1 MQGKRR
7 GMIDVLIVTWCDV
20 EVDKAVFIVTWCDVE
35 VDKAVFI
42 VTWCDVE
49 VDKAFRENK
58 DMAE

>member
-7 GMIDVLIVTWCDV
+7 GMIN
-20 EVDKAVFIVTWCDVE
+20 
-35 VDKAVFI
+35 VFI